1 MALSEHIEILR
12 HGVENWNRWRKD
24 TQVLPD
30 LRGANLRGADLR
42 GIHLQEAN
50 LQGANLRGADLRAAD
65 PLDTDPWGPKPRA
78 GGGPLHAPSLW
89 GTNLVGD
96 AHILGGGSGMW
107 GRGDSPF
114 RSGSD
119 RPRANLW
126 AAELWAANLDG
137 ATLRG
142 ADLRDSNLRGTS
154 FQNADLQEASLRG
167 ADLRDSN
174 LWGANLRSADLE
186 EVDLRSAK
194 MGLTVLDGLDLSAV
208 NGLETVQHLGP
219 SSVGLDTLERTARS
233 VLGLDPARREKV
245 ETFYR
250 CAGVME
256 RILQLFHADAAG
268 PEYHPCFI
276 SYSNADKAFARWLYE
291 QLQTHGVRCWLHE
304 HETLEDDDS
313 FGMVDDAVRLS
324 DRVLFCCS
332 KTSMTSWWVEAEI
345 SQAQERERQI
355 LKQYRQKVRCLIGLN
370 LDGYLFEKKWKR
382 SRERH
387 LKSRLVADFS
397 GWQKRDAKLE
407 MPLEQVLRSLK
418 VVPASP

>member
-12 HGVENWNRWRKD
+12 HGVENWNRWRKEA
-24 TQVLPD
+24 QVLPD

-96 AHILGGGSGMW
+96 AHILGSGSGFW
-107 GRGDSPF
+107 GGREGLVKA
-114 RSGSD
+114 GGD

-126 AAELWAANLDG
+126 AAELWAANLDD
-137 ATLRG
+137 ANLRG
-142 ADLRDSNLRGTS
+142 ADLCDSNLRGTS
-154 FQNADLQEASLRG
+154 FQNTDLQKANLRG

-174 LWGANLRSADLE
+174 LWATNLHGADLE
-186 EVDLRSAK
+186 EADLRSAK
-194 MGLTVLDGLDLSAV
+194 MGLTLLNGLDLSLV
-208 NGLETVQHLGP
+208 NGLETIHHLGP
-219 SSVGLDTLERTARS
+219 SSVDLETLERTARS
-233 VLGLDPARREKV
+233 VLEQKSRREKI
-245 ETFYR
+245 EAFYR
-250 CAGVME
+250 CAGVTE
-256 RILQLFHADAAG
+256 RVLQLFHAEATG
-268 PEYHPCFI
+268 PDYHPCFI

-291 QLQTHGVRCWLHE
+291 QLQAYGVRCWLHE
-304 HETLEDDDS
+304 HEALEDDDS
-313 FGMVDDAVRLS
+313 YGMVDGAVRLW

-332 KTSMTSWWVEAEI
+332 KTSMTSWWVETEI
-345 SQAQERERQI
+345 EHAQERERLL
-355 LKQYRQKVRCLIGLN
+355 LKQYRQKTRCLIGLN

-387 LKSRLVADFS
+387 LKSRLIADFS

-407 MPLEQVLRSLK
+407 IPLEQVLRSLK
-418 VVPASP
+418 IGPAAG